1 MPPAATLCD
10 SFGAQKPAAG
20 ELSKRGLTYQNGS
33 GRTEAVRPVQ
43 AVEPSMPFDFQQL
56 ANFRL
61 ARGSHK
67 QPNKDGNICV
77 NEAAVI
83 VPGFQYREIRDV
95 SCLQDCFSRPV
106 SEYAIYLNDFMMHQ
120 VRNEL
125 LAPFVTRLPG
135 TSDAPWI
142 EEERAR
148 LIVVETVRRIVAA
161 EYDEVWR
168 KPKLAAKCR
177 AVQLFEQVSPAM
189 AKAQAVLPLECAKQA
204 LKGFRGCLHPDL
216 RVGSPCAAAAQAAAR
231 SFRKRFGPGADRKI
245 WEMAALILEEA
256 ILFGRNDGID
266 DLVAAAERLERA
278 KVLTAPV

>member
-1 MPPAATLCD
+1 
-10 SFGAQKPAAG
+10 
-20 ELSKRGLTYQNGS
+20 
-33 GRTEAVRPVQ
+33 
-43 AVEPSMPFDFQQL
+43 MPFDFQQF

-67 QPNKDGNICV
+67 QPNKGGNICV

-83 VPGFQYREIRDV
+83 AAGFRYREIRDV
-95 SCLQDCFSRPV
+95 SCLPDCFSRPV
-106 SEYAIYLNDFMMHQ
+106 SEYAIYLNDFMMHR

-125 LAPFVTRLPG
+125 LVPFITRLPG
-135 TSDAPWI
+135 TSDAPWV

-161 EYDEVWR
+161 EYDEIWR
-168 KPKLAAKCR
+168 KPKLAARCR

-204 LKGFRGCLHPDL
+204 LKGLRGCLHPDL

-231 SFRKRFGPGADRKI
+231 SFRKRFGPDADRKI
-245 WEMAALILEEA
+245 WEM
-256 ILFGRNDGID
+256 GRPHPRGGHP
-266 DLVAAAERLERA
+266 AWA
-278 KVLTAPV
+278 K